1 MGKIMSYYKTE
12 AFNKIFRTTDPETSR
27 QAAIIAPVENL
38 RQKVLTMIQEA
49 GEVGITAKE
58 MQRKCPELTGGSIS
72 SRPKELEKEGK
83 VFYRG
88 DKRDGARVIRSK
100 YWKPKL
106 MY

>member
-1 MGKIMSYYKTE
+1 MSYYKSLDTD
-12 AFNKIFRTTDPETSR
+12 FNRLFRKTDPETSR
-27 QAAIIAPVENL
+27 QAAIIAPVESL
-38 RQKVLTMIQEA
+38 KSKVLSMISES
-49 GEVGITAKE
+49 GETGSSVIE
-58 MQRKCPELTGGSIS
+58 MQRKCPELTGGSVS